1 MEVRRLL
8 QIELDCFHSFF
19 EMVHIHALN
28 LLVLISGPIKP
39 KGFPAHNGSVNR
51 IIVGADILVI
61 FRDRALLGY
70 ADDSQ
75 REGGALKRWS
85 MFATP
90 WLSSLPFT
98 QYFFRNAKRIKREGE
113 LQSPGSPWAPL
124 PEKH

>member
-75 REGGALKRWS
+75 REGGAFEKDGACLRLLG
-85 MFATP
+85 FR
-90 WLSSLPFT
+90 PFPL
-98 QYFFRNAKRIKREGE
+98 RRIFLETLNG
-113 LQSPGSPWAPL
+113 
-124 PEKH
+124 

>member
-51 IIVGADILVI
+51 IRCV
-61 FRDRALLGY
+61 
-70 ADDSQ
+70 
-75 REGGALKRWS
+75 
-85 MFATP
+85 
-90 WLSSLPFT
+90 
-98 QYFFRNAKRIKREGE
+98 
-113 LQSPGSPWAPL
+113 
-124 PEKH
+124 

>member
-61 FRDRALLGY
+61 FRDRTLLGY

-75 REGGALKRWS
+75 REGGALKK
-85 MFATP
+85 MEHVCD
-90 WLSSLPFT
+90 SLAFVPSL
-98 QYFFRNAKRIKREGE
+98 YAEFF
-113 LQSPGSPWAPL
+113 
-124 PEKH
+124 